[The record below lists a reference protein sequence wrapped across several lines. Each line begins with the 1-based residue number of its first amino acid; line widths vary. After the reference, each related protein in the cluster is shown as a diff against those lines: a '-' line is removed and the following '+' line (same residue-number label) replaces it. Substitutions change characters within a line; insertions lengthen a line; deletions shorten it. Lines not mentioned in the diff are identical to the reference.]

1 MIRIIICT
9 RKILFVRI
17 TLTDVCENPSNTE
30 AFMPIDAT
38 NLSLTDTLTRGFI
51 QQRTLTL

>member
-17 TLTDVCENPSNTE
+17 TLTEVCENPSNTE

>member
-9 RKILFVRI
+9 RKILFVHI
-17 TLTDVCENPSNTE
+17 TLTEVCENPSNTE

-38 NLSLTDTLTRGFI
+38 NLSLMDTLTRGFI
-51 QQRTLTL
+51 QQRT